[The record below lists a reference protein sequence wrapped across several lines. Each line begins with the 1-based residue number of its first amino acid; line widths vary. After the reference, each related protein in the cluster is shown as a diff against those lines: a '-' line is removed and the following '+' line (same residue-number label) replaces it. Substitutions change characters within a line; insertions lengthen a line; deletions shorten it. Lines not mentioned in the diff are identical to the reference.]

1 TKLQYYSSTGQP
13 IYLGLPTITSQEPN
27 TELWLGNKR
36 LGDAHQAGLFGIQ
49 SVRLKARGN
58 RTMLRKRL
66 AILPQSFHL
75 ELKPSK
81 QANSGFVDLHC
92 ERNLFVSIE
101 GEQVSYKQTNIEGG
115 KRIKVIA

>member
-1 TKLQYYSSTGQP
+1 
-13 IYLGLPTITSQEPN
+13 
-27 TELWLGNKR
+27 
-36 LGDAHQAGLFGIQ
+36 
-49 SVRLKARGN
+49 
-58 RTMLRKRL
+58 MLRKRL

-115 KRIKVIA
+115 KRIKVIAEGSPPADIILSISANLMADPIKVRVPFPASGALT